1 MSVYVTVARAF
12 PVVASQSQIWR
23 ERERERERIYLQ
35 RNIIGTQWMHC
46 TAVVSAATEDFSVPA
61 VTSLTFICRVY
72 TRIHVA
78 RIHIVSSL
86 IITCCIHL
94 YPFVS
99 PVAVYLYP
107 VSATKLSS
115 RRHVSTCIRIYE
127 LLVRDTCIRLHVSGV
142 NAAL

>member
-1 MSVYVTVARAF
+1 
-12 PVVASQSQIWR
+12 
-23 ERERERERIYLQ
+23 
-35 RNIIGTQWMHC
+35 MHC

-94 YPFVS
+94 YPDIR
-99 PVAVYLYP
+99 VARPGYLYP
-107 VSATKLSS
+107 A
-115 RRHVSTCIRIYE
+115 TCIWCKRGFIVIHAVVLSTQSYFMTYLDRLKCILHHCVLSGLTVLITPADE
-127 LLVRDTCIRLHVSGV
+127 SRGSKAFSRVLSVCVCLLVRTIEPTKNG
-142 NAAL
+142 